1 MSAHR
6 RQKTWPAATLVLLA
20 AATAGCGST
29 SSANSSTSSAVSSAS
44 SALSSVLNGA
54 SSGASSALSQASAS
68 VSSALG
74 QAKGALDATADVQ
87 AGPVSIGS
95 DSRPQAQLTV
105 TNPTADTHDYTI
117 AVTFQDDSGTP
128 QDAAAVNVSNVPAHG
143 TATATVR
150 GVRSSSGTLTAKIT
164 AAVRH

>member
-1 MSAHR
+1 MSAHMR
-6 RQKTWPAATLVLLA
+6 RKCWLAAALVLLA
-20 AATAGCGST
+20 AGTAGCGS
-29 SSANSSTSSAVSSAS
+29 SSSGPSATSSAVSSAS

-54 SSGASSALSQASAS
+54 SSGASSALSQASSS

-74 QAKGALDATADVQ
+74 EVKGAIDATGDVQ
-87 AGPVSIGS
+87 AGPVSTGS
-95 DSRPQAQLTV
+95 DGHPQAQLTV
-105 TNPTADTHDYTI
+105 TNPTADVHDYTI
-117 AVTFQDDSGTP
+117 AVTFQDSSGTP

-150 GVRSSSGTLTAKIT
+150 GVRSPSGTLTAKVT